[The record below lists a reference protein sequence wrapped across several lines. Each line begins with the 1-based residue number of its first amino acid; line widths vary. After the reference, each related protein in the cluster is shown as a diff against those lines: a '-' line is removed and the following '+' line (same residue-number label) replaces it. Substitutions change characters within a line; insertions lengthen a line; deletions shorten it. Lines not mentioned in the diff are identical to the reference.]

1 MDNLIYALIFY
12 ILGAVVRT
20 VYGFMSK
27 IITSDNSALQFDA
40 KYWATM
46 VMSIIVSFM
55 GAIGTFALV
64 VPPGINLVAVF
75 LMAFPSGYA
84 LNDAAN
90 RGINLV
96 QGLSA
101 KSASDATNKALDAN
115 KAKETNTV

>member
-12 ILGAVVRT
+12 VLGAVVRT
-20 VYGFMSK
+20 VYGFMAK
-27 IITSDNSALQFDA
+27 IVTSNNSELQFDA

-64 VPPGINLVAVF
+64 IPPDISSVAVF

-84 LNDAAN
+84 INDATN
-90 RGINLV
+90 RGIGLV
-96 QGLSA
+96 QGATA
-101 KSASDATNKALDAN
+101 KTGSQTSE
-115 KAKETNTV
+115 AKTEGSE

>member
-1 MDNLIYALIFY
+1 MDNLLYPLIFY
-12 ILGAVVRT
+12 VLGAVVST
-20 VYGFMSK
+20 VYGFMAK

-90 RGINLV
+90 RGIGLV
-96 QGLSA
+96 QGVAA
-101 KSASDATNKALDAN
+101 KAGLQVAE
-115 KAKETNTV
+115 AKKEGNQP